1 MVQIQLFMK
10 DKNMIDKEW
19 LAKVAL
25 GASVYQTQ
33 EDIDSVE
40 VDKFVAWLY
49 KQYGIVQEEKAHG

>member
-1 MVQIQLFMK
+1 
-10 DKNMIDKEW
+10 MIDKEW

-49 KQYGIVQEEKAHG
+49 KQYGIVQEEKTHV

>member
-1 MVQIQLFMK
+1 
-10 DKNMIDKEW
+10 MIDKEW

-25 GASVYQTQ
+25 AAGVYQTQ

>member
-1 MVQIQLFMK
+1 MK

-25 GASVYQTQ
+25 GARVYQTQ